1 MKEITR
7 VHIAKVAYD
16 IEVPA
21 KKAIEKYIGSLE
33 RYADDPELLTD
44 IEIRITE
51 LLAERGVLAGGVIGT
66 DDIAAVRAQLGEP
79 ADFLPEGAGDIAVGA
94 SELDGPAKRVYRDID
109 NAALAGV
116 LAGFAKFFDINVLW
130 LRLVFIVLLFA
141 SFGTVL
147 MIYGILWLA
156 IPPARTAAEKLRMQ
170 GKPVTLE
177 SIKQLGEAEQPS
189 GETARIMRRILRYG
203 AGVVLLIG
211 AIGTLFV
218 TLFIGSGLV
227 LGATDT
233 SPIAGWRPMESG
245 WLVAAFILFILAGL
259 LLAALMVILAM
270 ATLRLRWSRRIGT
283 TVIAIIAGG
292 LLLFGGGVGTVW
304 YGSWQ
309 ENTHYNQ
316 LRKTT
321 GGALPANFAQV
332 ASVTF
337 ASTKD
342 RPSTYVAVEYIVSDK
357 MRYELDA
364 LPGVTP
370 HITVAD
376 DGSAS
381 VRVDAKNERSRPFA
395 YWGDPVLRIYGPSL
409 EAVTIESGRVH
420 YYNEAEQDT
429 LRVAGKADSFSLA
442 GSYKTVQVES
452 SDGADISLGDSAIE
466 ALDVAMNGGRVTAG
480 VVLHLTVT
488 AAEACPAR
496 EQNDEQNRVV
506 VQAVSSGKMVYNATE
521 QAAKTVIADCGS
533 VIVGR
538 EYMYN
543 EKEE

>member
-1 MKEITR
+1 M
-7 VHIAKVAYD
+7 
-16 IEVPA
+16 
-21 KKAIEKYIGSLE
+21 
-33 RYADDPELLTD
+33 
-44 IEIRITE
+44 
-51 LLAERGVLAGGVIGT
+51 
-66 DDIAAVRAQLGEP
+66 
-79 ADFLPEGAGDIAVGA
+79 PEGAGDIAVGA
-94 SELDGPAKRVYRDID
+94 TELDGPAKRVYRDID
-109 NAALAGV
+109 NAVLAGV
-116 LAGFAKFFDINVLW
+116 LAGFAKFFDINV
-130 LRLVFIVLLFA
+130 
-141 SFGTVL
+141 
-147 MIYGILWLA
+147 LWLA

-337 ASTKD
+337 AGTKD
-342 RPSTYVAVEYIVSDK
+342 
-357 MRYELDA
+357 
-364 LPGVTP
+364 
-370 HITVAD
+370 H
-376 DGSAS
+376 
-381 VRVDAKNERSRPFA
+381 
-395 YWGDPVLRIYGPSL
+395 
-409 EAVTIESGRVH
+409 
-420 YYNEAEQDT
+420 
-429 LRVAGKADSFSLA
+429 
-442 GSYKTVQVES
+442 
-452 SDGADISLGDSAIE
+452 
-466 ALDVAMNGGRVTAG
+466 
-480 VVLHLTVT
+480 
-488 AAEACPAR
+488 PAR
-496 EQNDEQNRVV
+496 MSL
-506 VQAVSSGKMVYNATE
+506 SSISYRTK
-521 QAAKTVIADCGS
+521 CGTS
-533 VIVGR
+533 WMR
-538 EYMYN
+538 CRA
-543 EKEE
+543 

>member
-1 MKEITR
+1 
-7 VHIAKVAYD
+7 
-16 IEVPA
+16 
-21 KKAIEKYIGSLE
+21 
-33 RYADDPELLTD
+33 
-44 IEIRITE
+44 
-51 LLAERGVLAGGVIGT
+51 
-66 DDIAAVRAQLGEP
+66 
-79 ADFLPEGAGDIAVGA
+79 
-94 SELDGPAKRVYRDID
+94 
-109 NAALAGV
+109 
-116 LAGFAKFFDINVLW
+116 
-130 LRLVFIVLLFA
+130 
-141 SFGTVL
+141 
-147 MIYGILWLA
+147 
-156 IPPARTAAEKLRMQ
+156 
-170 GKPVTLE
+170 
-177 SIKQLGEAEQPS
+177 
-189 GETARIMRRILRYG
+189 
-203 AGVVLLIG
+203 
-211 AIGTLFV
+211 
-218 TLFIGSGLV
+218 
-227 LGATDT
+227 
-233 SPIAGWRPMESG
+233 
-245 WLVAAFILFILAGL
+245 
-259 LLAALMVILAM
+259 
-270 ATLRLRWSRRIGT
+270 
-283 TVIAIIAGG
+283 
-292 LLLFGGGVGTVW
+292 
-304 YGSWQ
+304 
-309 ENTHYNQ
+309 
-316 LRKTT
+316 
-321 GGALPANFAQV
+321 
-332 ASVTF
+332 
-337 ASTKD
+337 
-342 RPSTYVAVEYIVSDK
+342 

-442 GSYKTVQVES
+442 GSYKTVRVES
-452 SDGADISLGDSAIE
+452 SDVADISLGDSAIE

-538 EYMYN
+538 EEMYN